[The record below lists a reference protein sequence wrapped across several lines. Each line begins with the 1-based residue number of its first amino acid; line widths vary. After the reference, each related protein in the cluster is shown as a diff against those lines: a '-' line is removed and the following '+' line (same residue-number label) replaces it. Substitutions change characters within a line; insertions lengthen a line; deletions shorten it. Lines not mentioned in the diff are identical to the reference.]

1 VRSFALLVLGMVSAY
16 SLWSQSVT
24 PTPTPTPVPTTVAQT
39 AEAYTDQE
47 FPPWVLKVRR
57 AEILAVGAFPLA
69 YLFAGLGY
77 DYYYYLSQYSPQTGF
92 PQAYAPWPVGPGTS
106 GWTVSSQPDLV
117 KKKTLTLVSISLI
130 TGLVLAT
137 VDWWLG
143 EQKP

>member
-1 VRSFALLVLGMVSAY
+1 MRSVGLFLLGMLVAGAG
-16 SLWSQSVT
+16 WSQTAT
-24 PTPTPTPVPTTVAQT
+24 PTPTPTPTPTTVVT
-39 AEAYTDQE
+39 AEPYTDQE